1 MDGVDR
7 IDVSALGI
15 QSFDQFTGINFITD
29 PNLPDDNGDPSS
41 GAIVGTAPSEFFIV
55 FDNGD
60 SPMENFLTAEDFIF
74 FAEPE
79 PETVEIS
86 LRDRDAVVAVDGVAE
101 SFIFD
106 LGDTAARDFRVTI
119 QNFNPEEDFIDL
131 TLIDGNSLLQPGLVP
146 DDPREVRIL
155 DFSEFLS
162 PDDPQPFGAVV
173 DIFVDGASGGLAFG
187 TVFSSIGVPTEDNL
201 IFA

>member
-1 MDGVDR
+1 
-7 IDVSALGI
+7 
-15 QSFDQFTGINFITD
+15 
-29 PNLPDDNGDPSS
+29 
-41 GAIVGTAPSEFFIV
+41 
-55 FDNGD
+55 
-60 SPMENFLTAEDFIF
+60 MENFLTAEDFIF